1 MKKIAMILDGEY
13 PKDFRVR
20 KEAESLVEQGLEVVI
35 ICPRKKDIPEFE
47 VVNGVSIYRFGDN
60 YTFVKKGIYDI
71 LGAINFV
78 NPFFKKGIKKALKK
92 YDITHLHV
100 HDLPLAKTALRFK
113 KKIEGKVVLDL
124 HENYPEGLK
133 VWANWNKSSIIK
145 LKNRIFF
152 AYRRWLSYEKKMV
165 HQCDLIIAV
174 VEEMKN
180 RLVDLHQVP
189 VEKISVVTNS
199 EKKEFSNSE
208 TNTSLAIQYKDNF
221 LVSYIGGI
229 GPHRGLDTAIQ
240 GITEA
245 KDQIPNLKLIIV
257 GSGSPAVIAHL
268 KSIIEEKDLDQYVEI
283 LGYHPFSEVWALM
296 KHSNVNIIPHQS
308 NSHTNNTIPHKLFQI
323 MMTDSPLLVSSCAPL
338 KRVVES
344 NDAGFVFEAN
354 SASSFAASIIQI
366 HNDKKEA
373 QKRSLN
379 AKEAVLKGELNWEVE
394 SIRLMNVYKD

>member
-1 MKKIAMILDGEY
+1 MILDGEY
-13 PKDFRVR
+13 PKDLRVR

-35 ICPRKKDIPEFE
+35 ICPRKKDMPEFE

-165 HQCDLIIAV
+165 HQCDLIIAL

-245 KDQIPNLKLIIV
+245 KDLIPNLKLIIV
-257 GSGSPAVIAHL
+257 GSGSQRDSNQPL
-268 KSIIEEKDLDQYVEI
+268 PSYPNTFRKKNRFLI
-283 LGYHPFSEVWALM
+283 LVP
-296 KHSNVNIIPHQS
+296 Q
-308 NSHTNNTIPHKLFQI
+308 TN
-323 MMTDSPLLVSSCAPL
+323 
-338 KRVVES
+338 
-344 NDAGFVFEAN
+344 
-354 SASSFAASIIQI
+354 
-366 HNDKKEA
+366 
-373 QKRSLN
+373 
-379 AKEAVLKGELNWEVE
+379 
-394 SIRLMNVYKD
+394 